1 MTSWALTASASGL
14 RRLAQHGLGGYGDG
28 MQINDLFV
36 DANGLIWVTD
46 RLTGGLYV
54 LQPEPGLAALMDRAR
69 LRAG

>member
-14 RRLAQHGLGGYGDG
+14 RLLAQHG